1 MENGTQMTLDQWMPE
16 TYPMPTVGASDFHVR
31 TSALQESNSDLL
43 GTAQA
48 CFSELC
54 TWLDNSKKK
63 KSPLTCSLR
72 TLRICFLL
80 MEDGIS
86 PDFSLSWTKT
96 GTMQN
101 GEFSTANIME
111 CHNTEN
117 DCSLS
122 EVLEEEVG
130 EEYYMPIATI
140 RRLINPNVKAY
151 KKA

>member
-1 MENGTQMTLDQWMPE
+1 MENGMQKMCEQSEQMRSPEQTAGALDSP
-16 TYPMPTVGASDFHVR
+16 AK

-101 GEFSTANIME
+101 SKFSTLNISE
-111 CHNTEN
+111 FPKTGNVVL
-117 DCSLS
+117 LS
-122 EVLEEEVG
+122 DILEEEVDQKYFLSK
-130 EEYYMPIATI
+130 EQTERIIFTE
-140 RRLINPNVKAY
+140 
-151 KKA
+151 